1 LEVDVQRETPQ
12 ANGAKPAEAVEL
24 SEEEIIREID
34 QEARER
40 LHMSFDQFVDEYR
53 AGTLPDTLAVNELV
67 IMLRLVD
74 PSRIPA

>member
-1 LEVDVQRETPQ
+1 MSDDKLDGSR
-12 ANGAKPAEAVEL
+12 NGGIPAEALEL
-24 SEEEIIREID
+24 SEEELIAEID

-40 LHMSFDQFVDEYR
+40 LGMNFEQFVEEYR

-74 PSRIPA
+74 FPQIPA

>member
-1 LEVDVQRETPQ
+1 MQRETPQ
-12 ANGAKPAEAVEL
+12 ANGALPAEIVEL
-24 SEEEIIREID
+24 SEEEIINDID

-40 LHMSFDQFVDEYR
+40 LHMSFDQFVEEYR

-74 PSRIPA
+74 PSRIQA